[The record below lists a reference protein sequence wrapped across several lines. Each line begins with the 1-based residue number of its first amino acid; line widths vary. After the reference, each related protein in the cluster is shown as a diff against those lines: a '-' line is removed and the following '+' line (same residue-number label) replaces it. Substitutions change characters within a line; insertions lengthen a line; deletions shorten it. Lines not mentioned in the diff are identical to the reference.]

1 MKYTKRASV
10 SLKQGP
16 LLTDRVGVI
25 PARVVTKG
33 IADVI
38 RVILVQNRLG
48 RHAHRVVLATS
59 HRDERGSQTYEG
71 EDEGRDRS
79 SNQIALHQI

>member
-1 MKYTKRASV
+1 MTKS
-10 SLKQGP
+10 P
-16 LLTDRVGVI
+16 PLTDRVGVV
-25 PARVVTKG
+25 PAGVVTKG

-59 HRDERGSQTYEG
+59 PRDERGSKTYEG
-71 EDEGRDRS
+71 EDEGWDRS
-79 SNQIALHQI
+79 SDQIALHQV